1 MLLISRKKGESVI
14 IGGNIEVTVLEIY
27 GDKIKIGIDAPK
39 EIGIIRK
46 ELKELESYNKEANS
60 IAEINSVRS
69 LIESIKKIK

>member
-14 IGGNIEVTVLEIY
+14 IGGNIEITVLEIH

-39 EIGIIRK
+39 EIGIVRK
-46 ELKELESYNKEANS
+46 ELKELESYNQEANS
-60 IAEINSVRS
+60 IAEINSVKS